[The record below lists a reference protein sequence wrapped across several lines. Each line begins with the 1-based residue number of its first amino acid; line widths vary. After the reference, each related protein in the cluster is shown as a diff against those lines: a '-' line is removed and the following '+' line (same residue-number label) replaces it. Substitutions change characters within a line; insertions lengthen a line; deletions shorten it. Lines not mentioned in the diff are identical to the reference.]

1 MKITTWSNMDTVT
14 VPRTEFEQMKQEL
27 KALRDTRIYKRL
39 LEFEKNISEGKK
51 FTRKDLG
58 F

>member
-1 MKITTWSNMDTVT
+1 MDIVS
-14 VPRTEFEQMKQEL
+14 VPRAEFEQMKQEL
-27 KALRDTRIYKRL
+27 EILRNSNVYKRL
-39 LEFEKNISEGKK
+39 LEFETNISSGKK

>member
-1 MKITTWSNMDTVT
+1 MLINTTMDTIT
-14 VPRTEFEQMKQEL
+14 MPKAEFEKMKEEIET
-27 KALRDTRIYKRL
+27 LRDSKVYKRL
-39 LEFEKNISEGKK
+39 LEFENNISTSKK

>member
-1 MKITTWSNMDTVT
+1 METVT
-14 VPRTEFEQMKQEL
+14 LPKVEFEQMKQEL
-27 KALRDTRIYKRL
+27 ELLRNSHLYKRL
-39 LEFEKNISEGKK
+39 LEFERNILQGKK

>member
-1 MKITTWSNMDTVT
+1 METVT
-14 VPRTEFEQMKQEL
+14 LPKAEFEQLNREL
-27 KALRDTRIYKRL
+27 ETLRNSRLYKGL
-39 LEFEKNISEGKK
+39 LEFEKNISQGKK